1 MRIQIHT
8 LPAYASWGGR
18 AHRNEQLLEPL
29 VGLTFG
35 GGHLS
40 DDEQEYVVRR
50 EFVQRA
56 AQERGGQEKLQALL
70 ALWERDGTT
79 MRTEIRLPV
88 ACARRVLD

>member
-29 VGLTFG
+29 VGLAFG
-35 GGHLS
+35 GVSLS
-40 DDEQEYVVRR
+40 ADETEYLVRR

-56 AQERGGQEKLQALL
+56 AQERRDQEKLQALL

-79 MRTEIRLPV
+79 LRSEIRLPV
-88 ACARRVLD
+88 GCAQEVL